1 MLRRQLLSD
10 VFFREN
16 NMEQYIL
23 SIDAGTT
30 SARCIIFDK
39 QGNERA
45 MKQRE
50 LHMV

>member
-1 MLRRQLLSD
+1 
-10 VFFREN
+10 
-16 NMEQYIL
+16 MEQYIL

-39 QGNERA
+39 QDNVRA

-50 LHMV
+50 LHMVYPHDGWVVQSA